1 MQQMEIDQNI
11 INLFIKY
18 KTESVDGQLDWD
30 QNYWA
35 QIAAVIIKSMK
46 SETLEKLIEK
56 IENFREAMEESSDNS
71 SERMYRLEMEMKKPR
86 VTVDKLGKK

>member
-1 MQQMEIDQNI
+1 MEIDQNI

-18 KTESVDGQLDWD
+18 KTESVDQKLDWD

-46 SETLEKLIEK
+46 SETLEKLTEK
-56 IENFREAMEESSDNS
+56 IDNFREAMEEESDNS
-71 SERMYRLEMEMKKPR
+71 SDRMYKLEMEMKKPKIS
-86 VTVDKLGKK
+86 VNKLGKK

>member
-1 MQQMEIDQNI
+1 MEIDQKI

-18 KTESVDGQLDWD
+18 KTESVDQKLDWD

-56 IENFREAMEESSDNS
+56 IDNFREAMEEESDNS
-71 SERMYRLEMEMKKPR
+71 SDRMYKLEMEMKKPKIS
-86 VTVDKLGKK
+86 VNKLGKK